1 MDIVSEAP
9 PTVTARSPQAP
20 PVGGGPWLVFYWV
33 APLITALP
41 MGWYGAGIAA
51 GFPFA
56 ASMLLWI
63 SICTISWW
71 LSDSL
76 ARSMARFAPGV
87 IPPLVC
93 LTAGY
98 LVNLLLSSMYNP
110 AVLWWMVEVGIVKRS
125 SNIDFYFAV
134 ERNLLSGDYLR
145 LLLVGGTPGLFVW
158 LAGNYLFEVV
168 TGIPR
173 IRSASPAVVSP
184 VLAVPATPAVTA
196 GPAGPAVPA
205 PTRAAPRFF
214 QRLTRITPLE
224 PDELLA
230 VAAEDHYIQVHTSRG
245 KELIYYRFGDALDEL
260 AALDGLRIH
269 RSAWIN
275 RKAIERIQGE
285 GRNMHVVLNNGE
297 SFRVSLSN
305 RGAVLNARNAS
316 RS

>member
-1 MDIVSEAP
+1 
-9 PTVTARSPQAP
+9 
-20 PVGGGPWLVFYWV
+20 
-33 APLITALP
+33 
-41 MGWYGAGIAA
+41 
-51 GFPFA
+51 PFA

-173 IRSASPAVVSP
+173 IRSASLAVVSP
-184 VLAVPATPAVTA
+184 VLAAPATPAVTA
-196 GPAGPAVPA
+196 VTAGPAVPA

-224 PDELLA
+224 PDDLLA

-260 AALDGLRIH
+260 AALDGLAVDPR
-269 RSAWIN
+269 RAVDSQ
-275 RKAIERIQGE
+275 AIERIQGE

>member
-1 MDIVSEAP
+1 MDMVSEASAP
-9 PTVTARSPQAP
+9 VAARSPQAP
-20 PVGGGPWLVFYWV
+20 PVGGGPWMVFYGV

-56 ASMLLWI
+56 ASMLLWVA
-63 SICTISWW
+63 ICTISWW

-76 ARSMARFAPGV
+76 ARSMARLAPRP
-87 IPPLVC
+87 IPPLIC
-93 LTAGY
+93 LTTGY
-98 LVNLLLSSMYNP
+98 LINLLLSSMYNP
-110 AVLWWMVEVGIVKRS
+110 ALLWWMVEVGIVKRS

-173 IRSASPAVVSP
+173 IRSSSPRAVSAALQNTIVP
-184 VLAVPATPAVTA
+184 VIPP
-196 GPAGPAVPA
+196 
-205 PTRAAPRFF
+205 PTRTAPRFF
-214 QRLTRITPLE
+214 QRLTRITQLD

-245 KELIYYRFGDALDEL
+245 KELIYYRFGDALEEL
-260 AALDGLRIH
+260 STLDGLRIH

-285 GRNMHVVLNNGE
+285 GRNMHVVLQNGE